1 MCKEAGKLNLAW
13 RVNEGLCGNVIF
25 KLRLEEWIRNQGKN
39 VPELCCP
46 REFSVMMKTFR
57 IMPSN
62 LMVTAHVAAE
72 QLNYVQCD

>member
-1 MCKEAGKLNLAW
+1 MSKEVGRLNLAR
-13 RVNEGLCGNVIF
+13 RVSEGLCGNVIF
-25 KLRLEEWIRNQGKN
+25 KLRLEGWIRNQGKN

-46 REFSVMMKTFR
+46 KEFFVIMKTFR

-62 LMVTAHVAAE
+62 LMVTAHVATE